1 MKIDDELET
10 VELTAPHDAQ
20 TKPAGDEQ
28 KERKKAKHR
37 NEFLVNSLYLLL
49 VFALTL
55 FIVKFVA
62 QRTVVVGSSMEPT
75 LQNADN
81 LIVNKF
87 LYRFSEPKRYDVV
100 VFPYKYEKKTYYI
113 KRIIGLPG
121 ETVRIDALGNIYIN
135 EVLLDDDIYGAEVI
149 NDPGMALMGVQLG
162 EDEYFV
168 MGDNRNHSSDSRS
181 PSVGKINKKDI
192 IGKAVFRIF
201 PFKKWGSVK

>member
-10 VELTAPHDAQ
+10 VEITAPHDAQ
-20 TKPAGDEQ
+20 TNTAEGEQ
-28 KERKKAKHR
+28 KKRKKAKHR
-37 NEFLVNSLYLLL
+37 NELLVNSLYLLL

-121 ETVRIDALGNIYIN
+121 ETGGY
-135 EVLLDDDIYGAEVI
+135 
-149 NDPGMALMGVQLG
+149 PGRVC
-162 EDEYFV
+162 Y
-168 MGDNRNHSSDSRS
+168 
-181 PSVGKINKKDI
+181 P
-192 IGKAVFRIF
+192 
-201 PFKKWGSVK
+201 